1 LNSITRRVKYQKSLA
16 IGALLIA
23 VAFLIIGNL
32 RVHKVYDADTEQFG
46 IQAFHKISERQ
57 LVEDATFSGV
67 LRKGLKLYST
77 YDRSQAGGKR
87 ACPT

>member
-1 LNSITRRVKYQKSLA
+1 MNSITRRVKYQKSLA

-32 RVHKVYDADTEQFG
+32 RVHKVYDADTEQVG

>member
-1 LNSITRRVKYQKSLA
+1 MNSITRRVKYQKSLA

>member
-1 LNSITRRVKYQKSLA
+1 MNPTVKKPIFQRCLA
-16 IGALLIA
+16 IVALLVA